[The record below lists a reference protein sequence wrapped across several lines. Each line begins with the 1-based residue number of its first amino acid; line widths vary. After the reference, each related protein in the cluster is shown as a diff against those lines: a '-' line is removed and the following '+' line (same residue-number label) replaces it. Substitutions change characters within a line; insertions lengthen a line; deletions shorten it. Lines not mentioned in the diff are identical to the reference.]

1 MSKARQI
8 SEAIATEFVEL
19 PDSVKLD
26 YLFEFSETLKA
37 LPAKYLEH
45 PDLLEKVEECQSPV
59 YLFVEV
65 DKLRL
70 VRVFM
75 TAPPEAPTTRA
86 FAAILQTILDGQ
98 PVDDVLAFDA
108 DYPSKI
114 GLTSLVSP
122 LRIRGMLGMLNRI
135 KKQVQQKADKNG

>member
-1 MSKARQI
+1 
-8 SEAIATEFVEL
+8 
-19 PDSVKLD
+19 
-26 YLFEFSETLKA
+26 
-37 LPAKYLEH
+37 
-45 PDLLEKVEECQSPV
+45 
-59 YLFVEV
+59 
-65 DKLRL
+65 
-70 VRVFM
+70 M
-75 TAPPEAPTTRA
+75 TAPLEAPTTRA